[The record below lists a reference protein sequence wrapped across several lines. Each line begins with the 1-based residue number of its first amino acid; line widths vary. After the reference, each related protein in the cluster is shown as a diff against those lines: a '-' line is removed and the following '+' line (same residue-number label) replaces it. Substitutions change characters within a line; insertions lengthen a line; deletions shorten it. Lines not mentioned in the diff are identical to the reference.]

1 MPDMKEA
8 DTDLSD
14 LWRELYG
21 NLISKETGVTDEAE
35 LDKLVEEKYPL
46 GVLDFRTH

>member
-1 MPDMKEA
+1 MKEA

-21 NLISKETGVTDEAE
+21 ALISKNLGITDEAE
-35 LDKLVEEKYPL
+35 LDRLVEEKYPL
-46 GVLDFRTH
+46 GKLDFRTH